1 MFGLN
6 KVFTGSQ
13 TRRQELPQKEYK
25 QSDLWKYGISGD
37 LPILLVIVKSVN
49 DVSVVKEMLKVHEY
63 LRIKGIKTD
72 LVIINYE
79 KNLYEQYVREQIIQE
94 ILNMQISYLKN
105 IKGGFFIFNINEIK
119 DEDLFKLRAD
129 IIINANKGSIIESIK
144 EMEEE
149 YIEKKQDIN
158 SEKTNNQTIPEFE
171 KIKPGF
177 DMENL
182 KYYNEFGGFAKER
195 KRIYYKNKQARFF
208 ICAME

>member
-1 MFGLN
+1 M
-6 KVFTGSQ
+6 VF
-13 TRRQELPQKEYK
+13 L
-25 QSDLWKYGISGD
+25 
-37 LPILLVIVKSVN
+37 
-49 DVSVVKEMLKVHEY
+49 LKVHEY

-158 SEKTNNQTIPEFE
+158 SEKTNNQTPTV
-171 KIKPGF
+171 IKDRSG
-177 DMENL
+177 
-182 KYYNEFGGFAKER
+182 
-195 KRIYYKNKQARFF
+195 I
-208 ICAME
+208 